1 MSENNKIVSQEI
13 MSESKERGIKEELR
27 QMQVKEAVRDF
38 NKYGQGSSRRTCV
51 IRVNSITRAAIGNWL
66 EINALIQEVWAFL
79 QEAQTDSQEEQEI
92 NRTCERE
99 AYWNL
104 IVTNL
109 L

>member
-38 NKYGQGSSRRTCV
+38 NKCGQGSSRRTCV
-51 IRVNSITRAAIGNWL
+51 SGVNSITRAALGNRL
-66 EINALIQEVWAFL
+66 EINALNQEAWAFL
-79 QEAQTDSQEEQEI
+79 QEAQTDAQQEQEI
-92 NRTCERE
+92 NRICERE

-104 IVTNL
+104 LVTNL